1 MAYLL
6 CCFTLCSLGA
16 LALGVLTLLFPR
28 CSEDAA
34 VALPRFFLIFGLF
47 GDALFLVLIGTA
59 PWTHCSLGL
68 TLVFSLFAALNSSLI
83 LAARNIRILYDGDGF
98 VSYNFWGLRRRYA
111 YGDITGISGG
121 TNQDV
126 ILWVGRRT
134 VRIDEYAVGR
144 SAFLAQAKKQYRIR
158 HNGNAIPAKRPKW
171 DVCNGNLENPGTVLV
186 THGML
191 ILLCLGMMI
200 SLPIFCSN
208 YIANLS
214 LVSETV
220 TFSRCEANRSDLRL
234 YTDSSVIAYQISNY
248 RKKME
253 DPALFLARCGA
264 DQRFRVQYAVH
275 GKEDSVYYGLWSISG
290 EDGTDYLTLTESR
303 IHLRRNFLGG
313 QCHFGRSPSG
323 FGLPPGHVH
332 SRWPPPGALLPPLCA
347 VFHQYRLPPHEKI
360 QTVEI
365 APAGPITHKFHS
377 CS

>member
-16 LALGVLTLLFPR
+16 LALGVFTLLFPR

-98 VSYNFWGLRRRYA
+98 VSYNFWGLRRRYS

-121 TNQDV
+121 ANQDV
-126 ILWVGRRT
+126 TLWVGRRT

-171 DVCNGNLENPGTVLV
+171 DVFNGNLENPGTVLV

-200 SLPIFCSN
+200 CFPIFYSHYN
-208 YIANLS
+208 ANPS
-214 LVSETV
+214 LVPEIV
-220 TFSRCEANRSDLRL
+220 TFSRYEVDQADLLL
-234 YTDSSVIAYQISNY
+234 YTDSSDVVYELSDY
-248 RKKME
+248 RKKMA
-253 DPALFLARCGA
+253 DPVSLLARCGT
-264 DQRFRVQYAVH
+264 DERFWVQYEVY
-275 GKEDSVYYGLWSISG
+275 GKEDSVFYGLWSISG
-290 EDGTDYLTLTESR
+290 EDGSDYLTLAECRRYIRRTILAFCATWAVPLLFLVFLLVMSIRVGRHPERYSRRFVYLFFKPGYINTE
-303 IHLRRNFLGG
+303 N
-313 QCHFGRSPSG
+313 C
-323 FGLPPGHVH
+323 
-332 SRWPPPGALLPPLCA
+332 
-347 VFHQYRLPPHEKI
+347 K
-360 QTVEI
+360 
-365 APAGPITHKFHS
+365 K
-377 CS
+377 

>member
-1 MAYLL
+1 M
-6 CCFTLCSLGA
+6 
-16 LALGVLTLLFPR
+16 
-28 CSEDAA
+28 
-34 VALPRFFLIFGLF
+34 
-47 GDALFLVLIGTA
+47 FLVLIGTA

-83 LAARNIRILYDGDGF
+83 LAAQNIRILYNGDGF

-126 ILWVGRRT
+126 TLWVGRRT

-171 DVCNGNLENPGTVLV
+171 DVFNGNLENPGTVLV

-200 SLPIFCSN
+200 FLPIFCSN

-220 TFSRCEANRSDLRL
+220 TFSRYEADRSDLLL
-234 YTDSSVIAYQISNY
+234 YTDSSAIVYQISDY

-253 DPALFLARCGA
+253 DPAQFLARCGA
-264 DQRFRVQYAVH
+264 GQRFRVQYAVY

-290 EDGTDYLTLTESR
+290 EDGTDYLTLAESR
-303 IHLRRNFLGG
+303 IYLRRNFLGASAILAVPLLALV
-313 QCHFGRSPSG
+313 FLLVMSIRVGRHPERYSRR
-323 FGLPPGHVH
+323 FVYLFFKPGYINTEN
-332 SRWPPPGALLPPLCA
+332 C
-347 VFHQYRLPPHEKI
+347 K
-360 QTVEI
+360 
-365 APAGPITHKFHS
+365 K
-377 CS
+377 